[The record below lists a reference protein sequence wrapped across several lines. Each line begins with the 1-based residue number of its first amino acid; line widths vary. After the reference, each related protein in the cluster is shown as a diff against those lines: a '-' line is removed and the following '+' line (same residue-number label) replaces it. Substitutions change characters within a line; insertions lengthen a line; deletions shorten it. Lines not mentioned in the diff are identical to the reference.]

1 MCRVMDRE
9 SVKGKVPYSSKWEAF
24 PSLASSLTPE
34 QKLVVNGVCY
44 EREKQLLASSR
55 CAVLMEKE
63 IAGKGKELGMII
75 AEQCKRERG
84 E

>member
-9 SVKGKVPYSSKWEAF
+9 SVKGTVPYSSKWEAF

-44 EREKQLLASSR
+44 EREKQLQASSR

-75 AEQCKRERG
+75 AEQWLL
-84 E
+84 